1 MLIRC
6 SILSSNVSSRN
17 FLEVDTYRSRELLGA
32 SSVPIL
38 KGLCNFTQKFEMKEK
53 QNEQTNYY
61 GVWFYHILKMILVN
75 DTMKSKLLQIP
86 LNLTFL
92 YLCAHKVNLFKL

>member
-17 FLEVDTYRSRELLGA
+17 FLEVDTYRSRELLECILKLL
-32 SSVPIL
+32 IL

-53 QNEQTNYY
+53 ANEQTTNYY
-61 GVWFYHILKMILVN
+61 VESGFPIIF
-75 DTMKSKLLQIP
+75 P
-86 LNLTFL
+86 
-92 YLCAHKVNLFKL
+92 